1 MTTDEL
7 IEKVLIWA
15 ENKGITGIDGE
26 GTMLGQLD
34 KTQEEVTETRDA
46 VVRFL
51 YCHDDIESEH
61 HFTEIKDGIGD
72 CLVTLIILAE
82 MAGLAVDSCLQQA
95 YDEIKGRSGKMVN
108 GVFIKDK

>member
-7 IEKVLIWA
+7 IEKVLMWA

-34 KTQEEVTETRDA
+34 KTQEEVTETRDS
-46 VVRFL
+46 VL
-51 YCHDDIESEH
+51 KYMYGHDSFNSEEHFAEIE
-61 HFTEIKDGIGD
+61 DGIGD

-82 MAGLAVDSCLQQA
+82 MAGLTVESCLQRA
-95 YDEIKGRSGKMVN
+95 YDEIKDRAGKMQK
-108 GVFIKDK
+108 GVFVKDK